1 MLSRAAGEKRV
12 TTLGDVLKFLIE
24 KGPGRTEA
32 QLAEAIYGRQG
43 RQPYVNQ
50 DCRLLLSAGK
60 IRRQGGGGP
69 WDPHT
74 YYPAFPERAL
84 SSSRAAR
91 SGQSI

>member
-1 MLSRAAGEKRV
+1 M
-12 TTLGDVLKFLIE
+12 TTLGDVLQFLIE

-74 YYPAFPERAL
+74 YYPTLPERVL
-84 SSSRAAR
+84 PSGRAAR
-91 SGQSI
+91 NGQSI

>member
-1 MLSRAAGEKRV
+1 V
-12 TTLGDVLKFLIE
+12 TTLGDVLQFLIE
-24 KGPGRTEA
+24 KGPGRTES

-60 IRRQGGGGP
+60 IRRQGDGGP

-74 YYPAFPERAL
+74 YYQPSRSER
-84 SSSRAAR
+84 SRAAER
-91 SGQSI
+91 RAAPSLYDWRRR